1 MLLAVALPPFLKVVL
16 GFGFVIFI
24 HEFGHFLFAR
34 LNGVYVEKF
43 AIGFD
48 YPFAL
53 ASWRGKSGTEYV
65 LGALPVGG
73 YVKMLGQNELP
84 GEIENNPRL
93 QRPDSFL
100 SKTVWQR
107 TSIIAAGVIFNF
119 LSAFALCYFAFG
131 VGFSVSPPAV
141 GSVGFDSLEA
151 GLRPGDEILAIA
163 GKDVDSWEDI
173 FVNYATQD
181 PGATVE
187 FLVERFGNERLL
199 ELPIQRDPTQ
209 DINFPDFGRPVST
222 RVRTVAEPSAAFE
235 AGLQPG
241 DWLEAVDGEEIVSWS
256 QFTDLIRRRAETKT
270 SIRVRREVEGVETT
284 VELTATPSSRT
295 PDDVPAR
302 TLGIVPDD
310 PAVIGFVDPE
320 GPAAPLGGQVGDRV
334 VSVEGRPVDN
344 WYDLW
349 RIVSWELP
357 EHAPVRLGLDRGGE
371 QVAVTVR
378 QEPAQNWGTG
388 IHGLSTLGF
397 AGEAPDELVIG
408 GVEAGS
414 PASKAKLQS
423 GDVIEQFTVQVDDR
437 KGGKEDLTVESPN
450 WETLQYALNSMESDR
465 VALRVRRGADQRLDL
480 ELDAVDA
487 GHDVRIGFLGVGPL
501 VVKETIQLG
510 WGEAVGAALVKP
522 FQILDQFIVGLK
534 AMFLG
539 KLSTKMLS
547 GPVGII
553 QAMHTYAEEGTG
565 DLLLFL
571 ALLSVNLAIVNF
583 LPIPITDGGHFMF
596 LMYEK
601 FKGRRM
607 DDDLYNRFQWAG
619 LVFILMV
626 FVFATFNDV
635 GRLLGF

>member
-1 MLLAVALPPFLKVVL
+1 MLLAVALPSFLKVAL

-65 LGALPVGG
+65 IGALPVGG

-100 SKTVWQR
+100 SKSVWQR

-131 VGFSVSPPAV
+131 VGFTVSPPAV

-151 GLRPGDEILAIA
+151 GLRPGDEILSIA
-163 GKDVDSWEDI
+163 GKDVDYWDDI

-187 FLVERFGNERLL
+187 FRVQRDGHERLL
-199 ELPIQRDPTQ
+199 ELPIQRNPTQ
-209 DINFPDFGRPVST
+209 DINFPDFGRPLST
-222 RVRTVAEPSAAFE
+222 RVGTVAKVSAAAD

-241 DWLEAVDGEEIVSWS
+241 DWLDAVDGEEIVSWA
-256 QFTDLIRRRAETKT
+256 QFTDLIRRRAETET
-270 SIRVRREVEGVETT
+270 RIRVRREVDGAEAT
-284 VELTATPSSRT
+284 VLLTATPSSRT
-295 PDDVPAR
+295 PDDVPAY
-302 TLGIVPDD
+302 TLGILPDD
-310 PAVIGFVDPE
+310 PAVIGFVDPD
-320 GPAAPLGGQVGDRV
+320 GPAAPLGVQVGDRV
-334 VSVEGRPVDN
+334 VAVEGESIAS

-349 RIVSWELP
+349 RRVSWELP
-357 EHAPVRLGLDRGGE
+357 EHAPVTLALDRGGE
-371 QVAVTVR
+371 QISVTVP
-378 QEPAQNWGTG
+378 QVPADNWGTG

-408 GVEAGS
+408 GVEPGS

-423 GDVIEQFTVQVDDR
+423 GDVIEQFTVQVVKKD
-437 KGGKEDLTVESPN
+437 GIEDWTVESPN
-450 WETLQYALNSMESDR
+450 WETLQYMLNSMDGER